1 MTDTNPPTARDP
13 RGRFQPGQSGN
24 PAGKKPGTLNHATRM
39 RLTLEE
45 GEFDVAARKLVEL
58 AKDGNLTAIKVLLAE
73 VNPKPRGRPVALAFE
88 AGATLLERFMAVSMA
103 IATGEITPDEG
114 KTIALVLDLEGRE
127 RARNHAAE
135 MALIKNGEK
144 LSEEGVEFAAERL
157 DALFPITRWR
167 EDDDEN
173 PSPACGEG
181 LGGGDNV
188 AASAP
193 AEQNPLHSTC
203 KSPSNGDA
211 AAAPSLDPTP
221 AGGGGKTED
230 HLHPAS
236 IQARIDAL
244 PTPRRRAVA
253 RIRAGLA

>member
-1 MTDTNPPTARDP
+1 MTDTDPTTARDA

-45 GEFDVAARKLVEL
+45 GEFDIAARKLVEL

-88 AGATLLERFMAVSMA
+88 AGATLLERFMAVSVA

-167 EDDDEN
+167 EDDDDEN
-173 PSPACGEG
+173 PSPACE
-181 LGGGDNV
+181 GGGDG
-188 AASAP
+188 AAAPPP
-193 AEQNPLHSTC
+193 AEQEPLHSTC
-203 KSPSNGDA
+203 NSPSSCA
-211 AAAPSLDPTP
+211 PATAAPSLNPSP
-221 AGGGGKTED
+221 AGGAAKPTD

-244 PTPRRRAVA
+244 PTKRRRAIN
-253 RIRAGLA
+253 RIKAGLA